1 MQYTQTHYWA
11 HFKLLLINLYICVNF
26 EFFQPCSCV
35 DGSGFIC
42 GDNFILELFS
52 DHLQKHEECC
62 VQIKTS
68 ADKNNLNVGYI
79 FHLHSAFDNR

>member
-1 MQYTQTHYWA
+1 MQYTQTHYRA
-11 HFKLLLINLYICVNF
+11 HFKLLLINLICLNF

-35 DGSGFIC
+35 DVSGFMC

-52 DHLQKHEECC
+52 DQLQKHVECC

-68 ADKNNLNVGYI
+68 TDKNNLNVGYI
-79 FHLHSAFDNR
+79 FHLHSPFDNR